1 MNNIAYQPNLFQVRR
16 GNNHKEYRELTMR
29 LTQVDRILTG
39 SGVEFEFAAHY
50 LDQVRQQTAQLTG
63 KNDVKF
69 TAKQIRR
76 YTTYAVQALR
86 CNYLRHELQQSFR
99 QTAFLI
105 AASEDFQRFVL
116 GGDFVSA
123 QCPGKTKLNDFAAIV
138 PEDFIR
144 KLNDLLRQDFAGENA
159 TEKYGLDDPLDDR
172 TVWLDATCLEASI
185 HFPVDWILLRDAV
198 RTLIKAILC
207 LRRHGLKHRIPAPEI
222 FLSQINALCME
233 MANGRR
239 RKDAQSHRKSV
250 LRRMKKV
257 CRIVESHG
265 RRYRDL
271 LLSDRQKTNLTGKEA
286 AQIICRMERVLEQL
300 PAAIAQ
306 AHRRII
312 RGEKLKAEEKIL
324 SFYDDTAAAIVR
336 GKADAEIEFGN
347 ELLIAEQRDGFITD
361 WQLYEA
367 KVADQT
373 KLRDFMKALPPE
385 RNLAAI
391 VADRGFDGNPSR
403 KLLAGK
409 EIYNAICPKSPTELE
424 KRNGE
429 EDFQAL
435 QHRRSQTEGRIA
447 AVKRFAGPCL
457 PCRDFEAKQRHTAW
471 SVLSHNLHL
480 LAKMMAEA
488 QKRREKA
495 AASA

>member
-1 MNNIAYQPNLFQVRR
+1 MNNIAYQPKLFQVRR
-16 GNNHKEYRELTMR
+16 GNNHKEYRDLTTR
-29 LTQVDRILTG
+29 LTLVDRILTV
-39 SGVEFEFAAHY
+39 SGLEFEFAAYY
-50 LDQVRQQTAQLTG
+50 LDQVRQQTAISSG
-63 KNDVKF
+63 KTDVKF
-69 TAKQIRR
+69 TAKEIRR
-76 YTTYAVQALR
+76 YTIYAVQALR
-86 CNYLRHELQQSFR
+86 CNYLRHELQTSFR
-99 QTAFLI
+99 DTAFLI

-116 GGDFVSA
+116 GGDFASA

-144 KLNDLLRQDFAGENA
+144 RLNKLLRSDFTGTAA
-159 TEKYGLDDPLDDR
+159 TEKYGLEDSLDDR
-172 TVWLDATCLEASI
+172 TIWMDATCLEANI

-198 RTLIKAILC
+198 RTLIKSILC
-207 LRRHGLKHRIPAPEI
+207 LRRHGLKHRIPAPES

-233 MANGRR
+233 MTNGRR
-239 RKDAQSHRKSV
+239 RKDAESHRKNV

-265 RRYRDL
+265 RRYRNL
-271 LLSDRQKTNLTGKEA
+271 LLSDRQKTDLTEKEA
-286 AQIICRMERVLEQL
+286 AQIMSRMDQVLEQL
-300 PAAIAQ
+300 PAAVDQ

-373 KLRDFMKALPPE
+373 KLRDFMETLPPE
-385 RNLAAI
+385 RNLTAI
-391 VADRGFDGNPSR
+391 AADRGFDGGHSR
-403 KLLAGK
+403 KLLADK
-409 EIYNAICPKSPTELE
+409 DIYNAICPKSPAELE
-424 KRNGE
+424 KRNCE
-429 EDFQAL
+429 EQFQTL

-447 AVKRFAGPCL
+447 SVKKFIGPYL
-457 PCRDFEAKQRHTAW
+457 PCRDFAAKQRHTGW
-471 SVLSHNLHL
+471 GILSHNLHL
-480 LAKMMAEA
+480 LAKLMAEA
-488 QKRREKA
+488 QKRREQA
-495 AASA
+495 VASA